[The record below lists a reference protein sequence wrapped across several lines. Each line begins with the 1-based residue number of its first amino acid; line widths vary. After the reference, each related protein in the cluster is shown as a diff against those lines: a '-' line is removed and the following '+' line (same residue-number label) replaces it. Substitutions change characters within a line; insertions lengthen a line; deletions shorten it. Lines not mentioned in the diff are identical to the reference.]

1 MATVVTNRPGRFRLY
16 CKPALHYFSKSRQSE
31 LEARLHR
38 NDRVTSIQSLMT
50 PQELQLD
57 KYGKTLQGGYEY
69 TSASFQQLCRILS
82 AGASA
87 FLRDIAGENPHRD
100 DRERLSNGQ
109 FARRLFNEVVEL
121 RFPLLTAYRVIRDE
135 ESKLI
140 DGVIGSKHFT
150 LENSALY
157 EQVQAAVAA
166 TAKPVVFYSGVLSG
180 RKMLL
185 WYRSR
190 RPFLIQQ
197 VGGSDVWKFY
207 SGYFFCNGEARG
219 TSARGTMALFCKR
232 GVCLGPYQ
240 KYGGRVPH
248 IGRDFNRR
256 LDKLFGKI
264 FSKEVPIDQF
274 RDGLA
279 SMLAEPLGCS
289 GLEKKELVA
298 RIRTLARAMTALNI
312 PQRIAEQIVEDAL
325 YVGHESTRP
334 EAGMPL
340 AYRRDRLFA
349 SRTTFDL
356 FVCLIRSAGRMNLSR
371 REVLEQAAWQMLA
384 GDFHL

>member
-1 MATVVTNRPGRFRLY
+1 MATVTARRPGRFRLY
-16 CKPALHYFSKSRQSE
+16 CKPALYHFKKARQDE
-31 LEARLHR
+31 LEERLHR
-38 NDRVTSIQSLMT
+38 NDRVTSIRSLT
-50 PQELQLD
+50 APQELQLD
-57 KYGKTLQGGYEY
+57 EYGRTFQGGYEY

-87 FLRDIAGENPHRD
+87 FLRDIAGENPHYD
-100 DRERLSNGQ
+100 DRESLSSGQ
-109 FARRLFNEVVEL
+109 FARRLFNEVVDL

-150 LENSALY
+150 LQNSALY
-157 EQVQAAVAA
+157 DQVQNAVVAGG
-166 TAKPVVFYSGVLSG
+166 KPVTFYSGVLLG

-197 VGGSDVWKFY
+197 VGNSDVWQFY

-232 GVCLGPYQ
+232 GICLGSYQ

-256 LDKLFGKI
+256 LDKMFGKI
-264 FSKEVPIDQF
+264 FSKEVPVDQF

-279 SMLAEPLGCS
+279 GMLAESLGCS
-289 GLEKKELVA
+289 GLNAKELGA
-298 RIRTLARAMTALNI
+298 RIKTLVRAMAALNV
-312 PQRIAEQIVEDAL
+312 PQRIAGQVVEDAL
-325 YVGHESTRP
+325 YVGHESTQP
-334 EAGMPL
+334 EASVPL

-349 SRTTFDL
+349 SRTAFDL
-356 FVCLIRSAGRMNLSR
+356 FACLIRSAGRMNLTR